1 MILLLY
7 HRIIVQHKAA
17 TDRAESSGVGV
28 DEVADFVEAIG
39 VVEAVVADVRSSAH
53 SGEEGQ
59 EGQVEEGFVLH
70 C

>member
-1 MILLLY
+1 MLY
-7 HRIIVQHKAA
+7 HRVIVKHEAA

-39 VVEAVVADVRSSAH
+39 VVEAVVTDVRSLAH
-53 SGEEGQ
+53 SCQEGQ